1 MVSPINYRTDVLS
14 PVEGYL
20 QGLRF
25 GEGLL
30 TERQGR
36 ENTALQMQEREQ
48 MMGLR
53 QAQESRTAQEFEAR
67 QAEAARQRAQAEAM
81 QEQLMGLREMAISGT
96 LTPEALNQFALANAS
111 TFDEFRTAFDAMGEG
126 RRQADTQ
133 FALQLSTSLLRGNT
147 DAALNML
154 DTRIAAAENTGTPQ
168 SLEEAQRLRA
178 IRGEAEIDPIGFATA
193 NLANLTAQGAL
204 DSSALK
210 TVLEASGQSS
220 EATTAFQTLDQR
232 ARAAGLMPG
241 TPEYQRFMLEG
252 GPQVGLSLEVT
263 PDGGVR
269 VSQGVGAGAA
279 PSGGIGQ
286 VGAVPPG
293 MALVETPEGL
303 QMVPIPGG
311 PAEQAAAEAER
322 RETGR
327 QTQVERAGQTVIQDL
342 QRALDLIPE
351 LGALAGGEG
360 VVGGV
365 ARTGQARIPGTVAN
379 RITQF
384 TESALSNVGLDTLQT
399 MRENSPTGGALGQ
412 VPVQQQLMLQQVL
425 GSLNINQPPEV
436 LASNIQRV
444 MNIYTDIIYGSPAER
459 DRAVREGR
467 MTPEQSAEI
476 DSFYFQLPFDE
487 RGRPIGGAQPV
498 PEQPAPAPAAGAI
511 PQSFLTN
518 RGVIEA
524 AANAG
529 VTPEAMWSVMT
540 PQMRARYGE

>member
-1 MVSPINYRTDVLS
+1 MVSPINYRMDVLS

-48 MMGLR
+48 MMALR
-53 QAQESRTAQEFEAR
+53 QAQESRAAQEFETR
-67 QAEAARQRAQAEAM
+67 QAETARQRAQAEAM

-147 DAALNML
+147 EAALNML

-178 IRGEAEIDPIGFATA
+178 IRGEAEIDPVGFATA

-220 EATTAFQTLDQR
+220 EATTAFQTLDLR
-232 ARAAGLMPG
+232 ARAAGLTPG

-252 GPQVGLSLEVT
+252 GPQVGLSLTVGADGSVQVAQGPGVT
-263 PDGGVR
+263 GMGA
-269 VSQGVGAGAA
+269 GVGQTG
-279 PSGGIGQ
+279 PLGQ
-286 VGAVPPG
+286 GE
-293 MALVETPEGL
+293 ALVQTDAGL
-303 QMVPIPGG
+303 EIVPIPGG
-311 PAEQAAAEAER
+311 AAARAAEEAER
-322 RETGR
+322 RAEGR
-327 QTQVERAGQTVIQDL
+327 QTQVQRAGQTVIQDL

-351 LGALAGGEG
+351 LGALARGEG

-365 ARTGQARIPGTVAN
+365 ARAGQARIPGTVAN

-384 TESALSNVGLDTLQT
+384 TESALSNVGLDTLQQ

-412 VPVQQQLMLQQVL
+412 VPIQQQTRLEQVL
-425 GSLNINQPPEV
+425 GSLNINQPPNV

-476 DSFYFQLPFDE
+476 DTFYFQLPFDE

-540 PQMRARYGE
+540 PEMRARYGE

>member
-36 ENTALQMQEREQ
+36 ESVAQQMQEREQ
-48 MMGLR
+48 VMGIR
-53 QAQESRTAQEFEAR
+53 GQQEARAAQEFEAR

-81 QEQLMGLREMAISGT
+81 QAQLMGLRDMALEGT
-96 LTPEALNQFALANAS
+96 LTTEALDQFALANAS
-111 TFDEFRTAFDAMGEG
+111 TFDEFRTAFQNVSQPVRDANV
-126 RRQADTQ
+126 Q
-133 FALQLSTSLLRGNT
+133 FGLQLSTSLLRGNT

-178 IRGEAEIDPIGFATA
+178 IRGEAEIDPVGFATA
-193 NLANLTAQGAL
+193 NLANLTAQGAI
-204 DSSALK
+204 DSTTMK
-210 TVLEASGQSS
+210 TVLEAAGQSGDG
-220 EATTAFQTLDQR
+220 ATTAFQTLDQR
-232 ARAAGLMPG
+232 ARAAGLTPG
-241 TPEYQRFMLEG
+241 TPEYQNFMLEG
-252 GPQVGLSLEVT
+252 GSQVGLSLTVGA
-263 PDGGVR
+263 DGSVQ
-269 VSQGVGAGAA
+269 VSQGPGVTGMGAGV
-279 PSGGIGQ
+279 GQ
-286 VGAVPPG
+286 TGPLG
-293 MALVETPEGL
+293 QGEALVATDGGL
-303 QMVPIPGG
+303 EIVPIPGG
-311 PAEQAAAEAER
+311 AAAREAEEAER
-322 RETGR
+322 RAEGR
-327 QTQVERAGQTVIQDL
+327 QAQVQRAGQTVIQDL

-351 LGALAGGEG
+351 LGALASGEG

-365 ARTGQARIPGTVAN
+365 TRTGQARLPGTVAN

-412 VPVQQQLMLQQVL
+412 VPIQQQQRLEQVL
-425 GSLNINQPPEV
+425 GSLRIDQPPEV

-444 MNIYTDIIYGSPAER
+444 MNIYTDIIYGTPAER

-476 DSFYFQLPFDE
+476 DTFYFQLPFDE
-487 RGRPIGGAQPV
+487 RGRPIGGVQPV
-498 PEQPAPAPAAGAI
+498 APAETAAPRGRI
-511 PQSFLTN
+511 RYDSQGN
-518 RGVIEA
+518 RIE
-524 AANAG
+524 
-529 VTPEAMWSVMT
+529 
-540 PQMRARYGE
+540 

>member
-1 MVSPINYRTDVLS
+1 MVSPINYMLDVRNPIEEALR
-14 PVEGYL
+14 GYSL
-20 QGLRF
+20 GRADIEQ
-25 GEGLL
+25 
-30 TERQGR
+30 RQ
-36 ENTALQMQEREQ
+36 QMQEREQ

-53 QAQESRTAQEFEAR
+53 QAQESRAAQTFEMQR
-67 QAEAARQRAQAEAM
+67 AAAAQQQAQAEQM
-81 QEQLMGLREMAISGT
+81 QAQLAGLREMAIGGT
-96 LTPEALNQFALANAS
+96 LTPEALNQFALANAN

-126 RRQADTQ
+126 RRQADVQFGLQ
-133 FALQLSTSLLRGNT
+133 FATSLLRGRPEV
-147 DAALNML
+147 ALSML
-154 DTRIAAAENTGTPQ
+154 DERIAAAENAGN
-168 SLEEAQRLRA
+168 AQEVAALRA
-178 IRGEAEIDPIGFATA
+178 NRAMVQIDPQGQGVAT
-193 NLANLTAQGAL
+193 LALLA
-204 DSSALK
+204 SSNAIDTK
-210 TVLEASGQSS
+210 TMELVLGSSGQSS

-232 ARAAGLMPG
+232 ARAAGLAPG
-241 TPEYQRFMLEG
+241 TPEYQQFMLEG

-263 PDGGVR
+263 SEGAIR
-269 VSQGVGAGAA
+269 VAQGVGAGAA
-279 PSGGIGQ
+279 PTGGVSQ
-286 VGAVPPG
+286 FGAVPPG

-322 RETGR
+322 RAEGR
-327 QTQVERAGQTVIQDL
+327 QTQVQRAGQTVIQDL

-425 GSLNINQPPEV
+425 GSLNINQPPNV

-476 DSFYFQLPFDE
+476 DTFYFQLPFDE

-540 PQMRARYGE
+540 PEMRARYGE

>member
-1 MVSPINYRTDVLS
+1 MVSPINYRMDVLS

-53 QAQESRTAQEFEAR
+53 QAQESRAAQTFEM
-67 QAEAARQRAQAEAM
+67 QRAAAAQQQAQAQAM

-178 IRGEAEIDPIGFATA
+178 IRGEAEIDPVGFATA

-220 EATTAFQTLDQR
+220 EATTAFQTLDLR
-232 ARAAGLMPG
+232 ARAAGLTPG

-252 GPQVGLSLEVT
+252 GPQVGLSLTVGADGSVQVAQGPGVT
-263 PDGGVR
+263 GMGA
-269 VSQGVGAGAA
+269 GVGQTG
-279 PSGGIGQ
+279 PLGQ
-286 VGAVPPG
+286 GE
-293 MALVETPEGL
+293 ALVQTDAGL
-303 QMVPIPGG
+303 EIVPIPGG
-311 PAEQAAAEAER
+311 AAARAAEEAER
-322 RETGR
+322 RAEGR
-327 QTQVERAGQTVIQDL
+327 QTQVQRAGQTVIQDL

-351 LGALAGGEG
+351 LGALARGEG

-384 TESALSNVGLDTLQT
+384 TESALSNVGLDTLQQ

-412 VPVQQQLMLQQVL
+412 VPIQQQTRLEQVL
-425 GSLNINQPPEV
+425 GSLNINQPPNV

-540 PQMRARYGE
+540 PEMRARYGG